1 MSTIAEATRRI
12 MADETLQA
20 DLRALSIEPVA
31 DADPVKSAAYFSAE
45 RERWAPIIKASGAKM
60 E

>member
-1 MSTIAEATRRI
+1 
-12 MADETLQA
+12 
-20 DLRALSIEPVA
+20 LSIEPLA
-31 DADPVKSAAYFSAE
+31 DADPVKSTAYFSAE